1 MIHKSLSQRK
11 TVVPSVINAQGATV
25 YIPEK
30 GMKSGRKWFKAYA
43 YYSLTAVQPCPLL
56 FSFSA
61 DIFITIDFTS
71 VNLSITAPFTL
82 PLLRFYQLEAAKQVK
97 GSATLAIQA
106 DLQSEESLSDEQRK
120 QFDGQKSENF
130 TEDASLIYALRAAKF
145 TSIHRKQ

>member
-1 MIHKSLSQRK
+1 
-11 TVVPSVINAQGATV
+11 
-25 YIPEK
+25 
-30 GMKSGRKWFKAYA
+30 MKSGRKWFKAYA